1 MPKFGKKSKERLIGV
16 DVRLVNLLNTVVKYF
31 DISIIE
37 GLRSQ
42 ERQDEL
48 VKKGASK
55 TKFSKHIEGK
65 AVDIAPYPID
75 WKSRDDFHYLG
86 GFVLGIANQMGL
98 KIRWG
103 GDWDAS
109 SLYKGKRTTK
119 NNSFDDLVH
128 IELLD

>member
-1 MPKFGKKSKERLIGV
+1 MPKFGKKSKKRLEGV
-16 DVRLVNLLNTVVKYF
+16 DVRLVDLVNTVVKYF
-31 DISIIE
+31 DITIIE
-37 GLRSQ
+37 GLRTQ
-42 ERQDEL
+42 KRQDML
-48 VKKGASK
+48 VKDGKSK

-86 GFVLGIANQMGL
+86 GFVLGIANQKGL

-109 SLYKGKRTTK
+109 SQFEGRRTTK
-119 NNSFDDLVH
+119 NNNFDDLVH